1 MYIPEEVTRIADY
14 IRTMRIRGAGRIARA
29 AAQAMK
35 IAALHHRCSS
45 YEEYIVYIRYVAE
58 MLLSTRP
65 TAVSLPNA
73 VKFIL
78 NKVLSSKTLDE
89 AVQTTVRSA
98 EDFIQ
103 SSLNAVALI
112 GSIGSRLIEDGDV
125 LLTHCNSSAALAVI
139 KAAHLEGK
147 QIKVYATETRPRFQ
161 GLISYENLKKAGVD
175 VTLIVDSAVRYF
187 MKDVDKVIVGA
198 DAIAANGA
206 VVNKV
211 GTSLIAL
218 AAHEARVRFYVAAET
233 YKFSPATFLGELVV
247 IEERDATEV
256 VPRQLLGRL
265 GRVKVR
271 NPAFDVT
278 PPEYIDAIIT
288 EKGLIPPKASILILE
303 EEYGRTLEE
312 ELTKLTLDI
321 DDSEYVAVS

>member
-1 MYIPEEVTRIADY
+1 MAHE
-14 IRTMRIRGAGRIARA
+14 
-29 AAQAMK
+29 K
-35 IAALHHRCSS
+35 
-45 YEEYIVYIRYVAE
+45 
-58 MLLSTRP
+58 
-65 TAVSLPNA
+65 
-73 VKFIL
+73 
-78 NKVLSSKTLDE
+78 
-89 AVQTTVRSA
+89 
-98 EDFIQ
+98 
-103 SSLNAVALI
+103 
-112 GSIGSRLIEDGDV
+112 LIEDIANFKVHSSTDVGMSIFKAAEDLLRGESDVRAALREVAVLIRKVHTVRPTSIMITNFARRLLRRADELLNSGMASGEIAQNLVLEIQRIREDIEKAVHVAATLCARRIEEGETIMTCSYSQTVLEVFQLAKRDKRFNVIVTESRPGGEGV
-125 LLTHCNSSAALAVI
+125 LLAER
-139 KAAHLEGK
+139 LE
-147 QIKVYATETRPRFQ
+147 
-161 GLISYENLKKAGVD
+161 KAGVD

>member
-45 YEEYIVYIRYVAE
+45 YEEYIAYIRYVAE

-218 AAHEARVRFYVAAET
+218 AAHEARVRFYVVAT
-233 YKFSPATFLGELVV
+233 SHKFSPETIFGELVKIPIV
-247 IEERDATEV
+247 QDTPGAGKVDAKSIS
-256 VPRQLLGRL
+256 PL
-265 GRVKVR
+265 
-271 NPAFDVT
+271 FDVT

-288 EKGLIPPKASILILE
+288 ERGIIAPEAVILLAREMYGWPPRSEDLS
-303 EEYGRTLEE
+303 TL
-312 ELTKLTLDI
+312 LGKFL
-321 DDSEYVAVS
+321 AV